1 MLHRIQPP
9 SPKNPSLPISQA
21 TFPAPFPQ
29 TLEYSP
35 AARGTWNIVHTGMLL
50 PKSHQ
55 IYICASGCLRGV
67 ILTAAEMGE
76 SYYRRFHT
84 LELQETDLY
93 ATDPETFLIE
103 GITTILQR
111 LPELPPA
118 VLTFTACVH
127 HFLGVNLPYVYRT
140 LRHRFPTV
148 AFAECIMDPI
158 RQTKS
163 IPPEVRERLEIARL
177 LKPSS
182 PTTESATSPKADS
195 EQSEY
200 FRPLGAPCSAKTFHP
215 SGGRGLCDSERS
227 GEHPSGAEKNRNA
240 ALKTAPTTHLE
251 SHEIAREDSPL
262 SESAQSPRPTATSN
276 APSRPSLDLRERLAL
291 LELRFESLR
300 SQLED
305 TPLALDSTFTP
316 LPFSLARLL
325 VSHHLSVTEI
335 YADTIAPDDE
345 QNFRWL
351 QRCAPSIRL
360 YPTKHPAMRTQPR
373 EHLDASGRLPI
384 ALGQKAAYFTGT
396 HHFLPEIEAGGHYGL
411 EAIHW
416 LQTTLSRA
424 ALLETDPEPILKKK
438 AWGAP
443 SCI

>member
-1 MLHRIQPP
+1 MLQRILPP
-9 SPKNPSLPISQA
+9 TPAAPSLPIASA
-21 TFPAPFPQ
+21 TSPTPFPQ

-50 PKSHQ
+50 PESHQ

-84 LELQETDLY
+84 LELQERDLY
-93 ATDPETFLIE
+93 ATDPETFLVE
-103 GITTILQR
+103 GITNILHR

-140 LRHRFPTV
+140 LRHRFPSV
-148 AFAECIMDPI
+148 QFAECIMDPI

-163 IPPEVRERLEIARL
+163 MPPETRERLEIARL
-177 LKPSS
+177 LKKSPLPPEDVTAAPS
-182 PTTESATSPKADS
+182 DR
-195 EQSEY
+195 EQSD
-200 FRPLGAPCSAKTFHP
+200 RLRNHDRSDAAASSLRDHNRSDAAAKRARKDSVKESSVE
-215 SGGRGLCDSERS
+215 SGG
-227 GEHPSGAEKNRNA
+227 
-240 ALKTAPTTHLE
+240 
-251 SHEIAREDSPL
+251 
-262 SESAQSPRPTATSN
+262 
-276 APSRPSLDLRERLAL
+276 PSLPPPSPDPSFATTDLRPQIAT

-300 SQLED
+300 FQLAD
-305 TPLALDSTFTP
+305 TPIAIDYTFTP

-325 VSHHLSVTEI
+325 ITHGLCVTEI

-345 QNFRWL
+345 LNFRWL
-351 QRCAPSIRL
+351 KTHAPTIRL
-360 YPTKHPAMRTQPR
+360 FPIKHPAMRTQPR

-384 ALGQKAAYFTGT
+384 ALGQKATYFTGT
-396 HHFLPEIEAGGHYGL
+396 HHFLPHIEAGGHYGL

-416 LQTTLSRA
+416 LQTALSRA
-424 ALLETDPEPILKKK
+424 ALLETAPEPILRRK
-438 AWGAP
+438 AYGAP